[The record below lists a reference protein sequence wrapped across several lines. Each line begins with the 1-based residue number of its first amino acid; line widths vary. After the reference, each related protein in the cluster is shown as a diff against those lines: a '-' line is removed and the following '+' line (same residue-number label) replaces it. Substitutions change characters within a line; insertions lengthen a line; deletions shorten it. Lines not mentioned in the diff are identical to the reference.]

1 MPPPATWFGTET
13 IDDDIVVDQEIQSL
27 KCPITLTLL
36 EKPVRNTNCVH
47 VYSLNAIKEL
57 VRQGRGKCECPV
69 AGCAAE
75 VTMDGVREDK
85 VMARKIREEMA
96 REEERENERPHDVQE
111 LTEGMSEIVYED
123 DDIKFEG

>member
-36 EKPVRNTNCVH
+36 EKPVRSTNCVH
-47 VYSLNAIKEL
+47 VYSLDAIKEL

-75 VTMDGVREDK
+75 VTMDGIREDK

-96 REEERENERPHDVQE
+96 REEERENERPRNVQE
-111 LTEGMSEIVYED
+111 LTEGISEIVYED